1 MFTPRQPA
9 VEDPWSS
16 DAWADDGWND
26 AWDDRSRRASIRP
39 AAAPRSA
46 AVDAW
51 LESDQVEFAD
61 VTADIA
67 RKWVPD
73 PGGGRGV
80 TWDEPEPAVDGRGS
94 QAPQVSDSQPA
105 QPATD
110 VSGAA
115 SARHVVEPVTASIPE
130 FVSEPV
136 VKHIS
141 DAVSE
146 PVAEQVPEPVV
157 EHLPEPVAEHVPE
170 PVVEHLPEPVSEPV
184 TQPYVAPLRAGPTP
198 EVLLPDFRARVPDEP
213 VSNPVETAV
222 AVADDHVDSV
232 VEPTISPGLESIIDS
247 TTVPV
252 DTLGAAPA
260 NDAIS
265 WTPRP
270 AIANDNVEEILNQL
284 LSPADTGESPD
295 PIMGSGWDDDA
306 DQIDWK
312 DDPVVRA
319 LDDDFTPDESVAANS
334 TGIAPELERRS
345 VPRVLHQSP
354 LPEAYDELDRSI
366 DLDLAEE
373 LDHELPTYVARR
385 DRKQPPAPA
394 KTKKKVSEQPSARR
408 SSIGAPSSAPVPPL
422 KASTPPVAAQKPKA
436 DALPDHAHQDEYWDD
451 IDPNALAASKLDI
464 ELADGPSSTTLEAD
478 RPRAK
483 TAPEAAALTPKKR
496 ADNVADT
503 RLDRDVQPTSPTSPT
518 SAKSLVRLLLT
529 SGLGLGALAVLR
541 LVIAMV
547 ATVKASTEITSF
559 GDRLVDAANN
569 LGAEQ
574 GVLLILSITLVI
586 LGKYA
591 SLGKTQTIARLT
603 GRVCGIVLAGASA
616 TLLLGMAKLINALGA
631 DEASFAS
638 SAQALVE
645 FLSFGG
651 MSLVAMY
658 AAWTSAVD

>member
-26 AWDDRSRRASIRP
+26 EWDDRSRRASIRP

-73 PGGGRGV
+73 VGGSRGV
-80 TWDEPEPAVDGRGS
+80 TWDEPEPTVEARGNR
-94 QAPQVSDSQPA
+94 APEFSYSQPA

-110 VSGAA
+110 VS
-115 SARHVVEPVTASIPE
+115 SAGSAMSATSGRHAVEPVTASIPE
-130 FVSEPV
+130 FV
-136 VKHIS
+136 
-141 DAVSE
+141 
-146 PVAEQVPEPVV
+146 PEPVV
-157 EHLPEPVAEHVPE
+157 ETIPETVTEPVAAQVPE
-170 PVVEHLPEPVSEPV
+170 PIVEHIPE
-184 TQPYVAPLRAGPTP
+184 
-198 EVLLPDFRARVPDEP
+198 
-213 VSNPVETAV
+213 
-222 AVADDHVDSV
+222 
-232 VEPTISPGLESIIDS
+232 
-247 TTVPV
+247 PV
-252 DTLGAAPA
+252 DTLRTSSA

-265 WTPRP
+265 WAPRP
-270 AIANDNVEEILNQL
+270 AIANENVEEILNQL
-284 LSPADTGESPD
+284 LSPADNGESSD
-295 PIMGSGWDDDA
+295 PIMGSGWDDA

-319 LDDDFTPDESVAANS
+319 LDDDFTPDESVAANAID
-334 TGIAPELERRS
+334 IAPELERRS
-345 VPRVLHQSP
+345 VPRVLRQSP

-385 DRKQPPAPA
+385 DRKQPPTPT

-408 SSIGAPSSAPVPPL
+408 SSTGAPSSAPTPPL
-422 KASTPPVAAQKPKA
+422 KVSTPPLAAQKPKA
-436 DALPDHAHQDEYWDD
+436 EALPDRAHHDEYWDD

-464 ELADGPSSTTLEAD
+464 ELADGPSSTALEAD

-483 TAPEAAALTPKKR
+483 TAPEAAAALTPKKR

-503 RLDRDVQPTSPTSPT
+503 RLDRDVQPTSPA
-518 SAKSLVRLLLT
+518 SAKSLVRLLFT

-591 SLGKTQTIARLT
+591 SLGKTQSIARLT
-603 GRVCGIVLAGASA
+603 GRVCGIVLAAASA
-616 TLLLGMAKLINALGA
+616 TLLLGMAKLVNALGA
-631 DEASFAS
+631 DGATFAS

>member
-26 AWDDRSRRASIRP
+26 EWDDRSRRASIRP

-51 LESDQVEFAD
+51 LESDQVQFAD

-73 PGGGRGV
+73 LAANRGV
-80 TWDEPEPAVDGRGS
+80 TWDEPEPTGDARRS
-94 QAPQVSDSQPA
+94 HAPDVSDSQPPE
-105 QPATD
+105 PASD
-110 VSGAA
+110 VSADPSTPHVVEPA
-115 SARHVVEPVTASIPE
+115 VEQVVEPVTASIPE
-130 FVSEPV
+130 YVREPV
-136 VKHIS
+136 V
-141 DAVSE
+141 A
-146 PVAEQVPEPVV
+146 Q
-157 EHLPEPVAEHVPE
+157 
-170 PVVEHLPEPVSEPV
+170 
-184 TQPYVAPLRAGPTP
+184 
-198 EVLLPDFRARVPDEP
+198 
-213 VSNPVETAV
+213 
-222 AVADDHVDSV
+222 V
-232 VEPTISPGLESIIDS
+232 VEPVLEQVAIIDS
-247 TTVPV
+247 ATVRVEALRPV
-252 DTLGAAPA
+252 PS

-265 WTPRP
+265 WVARP
-270 AIANDNVEEILNQL
+270 AIANENVEELLNQL
-284 LSPADTGESPD
+284 LSTTDTGANPD
-295 PIMGSGWDDDA
+295 PIMGSGWDEA

-319 LDDDFTPDESVAANS
+319 LDDDFAPDDSVAADTS
-334 TGIAPELERRS
+334 ALAPELERRS
-345 VPRVLHQSP
+345 VPRVLRQSA

-385 DRKQPPAPA
+385 DRKQPPTPP
-394 KTKKKVSEQPSARR
+394 KTKKKVPEQPSPRR
-408 SSIGAPSSAPVPPL
+408 SSIGAPSSAATPPL
-422 KASTPPVAAQKPKA
+422 KASTPPVAAQKPAA
-436 DALPDHAHQDEYWDD
+436 DAPPNDAHKDEYWDD

-464 ELADGPSSTTLEAD
+464 ELADGPSATNLQAG
-478 RPRAK
+478 RPRA
-483 TAPEAAALTPKKR
+483 TTQPVAAVQPKPKL
-496 ADNVADT
+496 AKNVADA
-503 RLDRDVQPTSPTSPT
+503 RLDHNVEPLSPV

-591 SLGKTQTIARLT
+591 SLGKAQSIARLT
-603 GRVCGIVLAGASA
+603 GRVCGIVLAAASA
-616 TLLLGMAKLINALGA
+616 TLLLGMAKLVNALGA

-645 FLSFGG
+645 FLAFGG